1 MSGRDDSKKIDELLK
16 VALNLQKQK
25 SKELEPP
32 QLGNSTKAC
41 IDSAVKTTWEDSD
54 ERKIHLLASLFLRYR
69 SDKLYSEKAL
79 SEAVN
84 VFVGLSSLTK
94 GTDMAREFNE
104 LGGLKQCLNLLESR
118 YSSLQWRAADLIA
131 NCSKNN
137 PSCQKTL
144 MECNSIVSLLHIIKT
159 TDVDI
164 VKLKCVF
171 ALSAILS
178 NNEEAQN
185 VFLKSEGMQVLL
197 QVVKEDIIKLQIE
210 SVFLIKKIL
219 ENDFE
224 KDIDLKL
231 ICKELY
237 RSLLKEHNE
246 SHQIIINIILN
257 TIAENETF
265 IDDIFA
271 DKSSSIEFLKERK
284 HFLINFDGEKY
295 LDEASVYG
303 EVLRILKK

>member
-16 VALNLQKQK
+16 VALKLQEQK

-32 QLGNSTKAC
+32 QLDNRTKDC
-41 IDSAVKTTWEDSD
+41 LDSAVKTTWEDSD
-54 ERKIHLLASLFLRYR
+54 ERKMHLLASLFLRYR
-69 SDKLYSEKAL
+69 SDKFYSEKAL
-79 SEAVN
+79 FEAVN
-84 VFVGLSSLTK
+84 VFAGLSFLTE
-94 GTDMAREFNE
+94 GTHMAREFNK

-137 PSCQKTL
+137 FPCQKTL
-144 MECNSIVSLLHIIKT
+144 MEYNSIVALLHVIKT

-178 NNEEAQN
+178 NNEEAEN
-185 VFLKSEGMQVLL
+185 VFLKSEGVQVLL
-197 QVVKEDIIKLQIE
+197 QVVNEDITKLQIE

-219 ENDFE
+219 ESDFE
-224 KDIDLKL
+224 KDIDLKM
-231 ICKELY
+231 ICKEFYKSLY
-237 RSLLKEHNE
+237 KEHNE

-271 DKSSSIEFLKERK
+271 DKSSSVEFLKDRK
-284 HFLINFDGEKY
+284 NFLINFDGERY

-303 EVLRILKK
+303 EVLRILTK